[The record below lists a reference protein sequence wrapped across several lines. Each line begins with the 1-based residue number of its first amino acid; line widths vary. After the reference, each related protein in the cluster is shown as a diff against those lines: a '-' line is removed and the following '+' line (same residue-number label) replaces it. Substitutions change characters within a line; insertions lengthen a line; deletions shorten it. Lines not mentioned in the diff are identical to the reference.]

1 MSKSELATAL
11 ETMNIKLSATY
22 LYETDSDGWKCDLW
36 NVTIERDGKTFTTS
50 YRTGL
55 GHRKAPRHDNSLMAR
70 PVKPELSDVVH
81 CLLSDA
87 QSGQMSF
94 DEFCGEFGYDSD
106 SRKALAT
113 WEACVN
119 TAGPLRRVLGVDFD
133 TLSGLEH

>member
-1 MSKSELATAL
+1 MSKSELAQAL
-11 ETMNIKLSATY
+11 ETTNIKLSAVY
-22 LYETDSDGWKCDLW
+22 VGEDETDGWKHDLW
-36 NVTIERDGKTFTTS
+36 KVEIARDGKTFQTS
-50 YRTGL
+50 YKTGL
-55 GHRKAPRHDNSLMAR
+55 GHRKAPSYDKNR
-70 PVKPELSDVVH
+70 PRPIKPELADVVSS
-81 CLLSDA
+81 LLSDA

-113 WEACVN
+113 WEACVS

>member
-1 MSKSELATAL
+1 MSKSELAQEL
-11 ETMNIKLSATY
+11 EATNIKLSSVYVGESAT
-22 LYETDSDGWKCDLW
+22 DGWRHDLW
-36 NVTIERDGKTFTTS
+36 IVTIERDGKTFTTS

-55 GHRKAPRHDNSLMAR
+55 GHRKAPSYDKNRPR
-70 PVKPELSDVVH
+70 PVKPELADVVH
-81 CLLSDA
+81 CLLLDA

-94 DEFCGEFGYDSD
+94 DEFCGEFGYDSY

-119 TAGPLRRVLGVDFD
+119 TAGPLRRVLGVDFG